1 MFDEKL
7 LNRMNFSELN
17 QSLDYV
23 LERIGKIE
31 DGLSEGE
38 DDPRLDMLYVIAN
51 KIVTRMDSIFREHGR
66 SHPEALAQWKKVMDG
81 YEERFGKYTDFF
93 LEEDTLLD
101 FEWPETS

>member
-7 LNRMNFSELN
+7 LDRMNFGDLN

-23 LERIGKIE
+23 LERIGNIE

-38 DDPRLDMLYVIAN
+38 DDPRLDMLYVLAN
-51 KIVTRMDSIFREHGR
+51 KIVMRMDSIVREYSR
-66 SHPEALAQWKKVMDG
+66 SNPEALVQWRKVMDG
-81 YEERFGKYTDFF
+81 YEERFDKYTDFF

-101 FEWPETS
+101 SE